1 MTKKV
6 INTIIWVTVFS
17 IAMAFLETSV
27 VVYLRALFYP
37 DGFEFPLKI
46 VDHDIGATEFFRE
59 AATIMMLLA
68 IGFIAATNRIQR
80 FAYFIFS
87 FAIWDIFYY
96 VFLKL
101 LLDWPDS
108 LMTWD
113 VLFLIPVTWVGPVIA
128 PVICSFLMILL
139 ALSIIF
145 ISDKKPKVRIS
156 LYEWI
161 LLISGSV
168 VVTISFITDYT
179 NFLLKFYSWKEIFN
193 YSWTKD
199 MTELTG
205 KYVPQYFNWWVFMTG
220 MIIICAGIFFFI
232 RRNTGKSKNRA

>member
-1 MTKKV
+1 MNKRLTG
-6 INTIIWVTVFS
+6 TIIWVTLFS

-59 AATIMMLLA
+59 AATILMLIA
-68 IGFIAATNRIQR
+68 VGFIAATNKIQR

-96 VFLKL
+96 IFLKL

-128 PVICSFLMILL
+128 PVICSLLMILL
-139 ALSIIF
+139 ALAIII
-145 ISDKKPKVRIS
+145 ISDKKNKTRIS
-156 LYEWI
+156 RYEWI
-161 LLISGSV
+161 WLISGSIIV
-168 VVTISFITDYT
+168 IISFITDYT
-179 NFLLKFYSWKEIFN
+179 NFLLNFYTWKEIFN

-205 KYVPQYFNWWVFMTG
+205 KYIPQHFNWWVFFSGILVICTG
-220 MIIICAGIFFFI
+220 ILTFI
-232 RRNTGKSKNRA
+232 RRNSGQSKIRT